1 MLWFYDHRR
10 PYVSD
15 RHEDQCHRS
24 WEWSSVIYQRIAA
37 SLVFHYTYSL
47 SIAVLFEGSLT
58 CYCRTNWVNLSLP
71 SGHGTCIRSM
81 PTPWVCVPDRGFF
94 FCKTNVLR
102 TTPLNPKG
110 QSQCQ
115 KSDQWIFLNFLLLLL
130 FIFIFKKAI
139 LSAHLYVWWLPVFHS
154 FIIHTVLL
162 SRSLLQRFYHW
173 RSPKD
178 LFDFSERTRLSSS

>member
-1 MLWFYDHRR
+1 MHILGFLAACYHGSAYFYI
-10 PYVSD
+10 SD
-15 RHEDQCHRS
+15 FAQILQQITFMMHPSH
-24 WEWSSVIYQRIAA
+24 
-37 SLVFHYTYSL
+37 L
-47 SIAVLFEGSLT
+47 
-58 CYCRTNWVNLSLP
+58 

-115 KSDQWIFLNFLLLLL
+115 KSDQWIFFNFLLLLL